1 MLFTQEV
8 LKHMKAF
15 YIAVQKPRLKQ
26 FFKERVYW
34 GLNIL
39 EDESMITMEESRQAW
54 C

>member
-26 FFKERVYW
+26 VFKERVYW
-34 GLNIL
+34 GLTVS
-39 EDESMITMEESRQAW
+39 E
-54 C
+54 